1 MGVTLSPS
9 ETKFAL
15 QPGLGVNLMVT
26 DKVGVQV
33 AADYRRVFLSE
44 DRGGE
49 NESRFT
55 IGIVVP
61 LAVRERAS
69 ATWGVVAERKR

>member
-1 MGVTLSPS
+1 MSPS

-15 QPGLGVNLMVT
+15 QPGIGVNIMVT
-26 DKVGVQV
+26 DKVGVQA
-33 AADYRRVFLSE
+33 AADYRRVFVGD
-44 DRGGE
+44 DRGVE